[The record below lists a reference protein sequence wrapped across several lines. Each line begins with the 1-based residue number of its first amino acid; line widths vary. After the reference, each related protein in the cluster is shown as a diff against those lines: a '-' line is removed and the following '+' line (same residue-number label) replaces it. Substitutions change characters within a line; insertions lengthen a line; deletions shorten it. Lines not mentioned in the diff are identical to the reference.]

1 MSAPAPTQTSAAA
14 SAVDEARVDRVR
26 ARYAKHGKLR
36 FVSAIDLGR
45 IWERAMRKADLPI
58 AYSEGFS
65 PHPKI
70 SFPDA
75 LPLGYASTCE
85 YVELTF
91 AAPVVLSEAVR
102 RLNEAFPPGL
112 EVLHAE
118 PVPSGAPKFAKG
130 LKASLWAMDY
140 PADVDADALAA
151 AVDAVRS
158 AAALPVLRQR
168 KGDPVE
174 VDLRPAIASISI
186 SSSTQAAAVQ
196 RRTPRVLVVLHHL
209 EPPVRP
215 TEVHLALADHHKP
228 TTAEPLPE
236 PALVTR
242 LAQGTATDEGV
253 AEALTGAVHAPSP
266 PRSTP

>member
-1 MSAPAPTQTSAAA
+1 MSATAEAPSDQRVA
-14 SAVDEARVDRVR
+14 EARVERVR

-45 IWERAMRKADLPI
+45 IWERALRKADLPI

-65 PHPKI
+65 PHPKV

-91 AAPVVLSEAVR
+91 AAPVVVSSAMI
-102 RLNEAFPPGL
+102 RLNAAFPPGL
-112 EVLHAE
+112 EVLDA
-118 PVPSGAPKFAKG
+118 VAVQDGAAKLAKG
-130 LKASLWAMDY
+130 LRASLWAMDY
-140 PADVDADALAA
+140 PA
-151 AVDAVRS
+151 AVDAEALAGAVEHVR
-158 AAALPVLRQR
+158 AATALPVLRQR

-174 VDLRPAIASISI
+174 IDLRPAIAQISFNH
-186 SSSTQAAAVQ
+186 SASADVQ
-196 RRTPRVLVVLHHL
+196 RRTPRVAVVLHHL

-215 TEVHLALADHHKP
+215 SEVHLALADHYKP
-228 TTAEPLPE
+228 TTAQPLPE

-242 LAQGTATDEGV
+242 LAQGTAIDEGV